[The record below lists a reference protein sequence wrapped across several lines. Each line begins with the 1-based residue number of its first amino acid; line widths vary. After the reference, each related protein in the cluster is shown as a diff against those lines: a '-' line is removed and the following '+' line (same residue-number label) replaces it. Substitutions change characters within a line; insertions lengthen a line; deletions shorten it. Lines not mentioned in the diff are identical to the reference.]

1 MSEDVIEEYPND
13 CRIVH
18 EERNYP
24 DLYHFERPDRRVRSF
39 KNLEKARLYAD
50 VYEVTD
56 GFDEK
61 DTGTRGVP
69 PTVARERDDIR
80 MAYFA
85 ATMSVT
91 YAARAFEIDVESV
104 LHHVQCVRERADEQR
119 SQETNDK

>member
-1 MSEDVIEEYPND
+1 MSEDIIEEYPNG

-56 GFDEK
+56 GFNEK
-61 DTGTRGVP
+61 DTGTLGVP

-91 YAARAFEIDVESV
+91 YAARAFEIDVEST